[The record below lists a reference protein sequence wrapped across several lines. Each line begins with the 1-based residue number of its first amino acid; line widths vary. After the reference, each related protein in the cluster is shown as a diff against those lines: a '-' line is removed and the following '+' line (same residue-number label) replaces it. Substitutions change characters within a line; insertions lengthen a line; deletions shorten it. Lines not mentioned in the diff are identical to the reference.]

1 MGTENIGQGSA
12 VFNSG
17 EEIVE
22 EPNEEVTDET
32 NEETE
37 GGESQNEE
45 TADGTEEVEEELTY
59 EEALARL
66 KESQAAIKKQ
76 DEALKQKEEFIQ
88 RQKTEVGKAREVQQK
103 YNQTLSELEKA
114 KAELDKMKDDPSV
127 DIDQYADAKHRVQK
141 VESEAQ
147 LYSSSIAEGQ
157 VLGLFPDF
165 IDLLEK
171 EIPAIMKAEGYN
183 DIQVAQMKQ
192 NWRLDPNFSI
202 QYGQKAKLYQ
212 ENVKLKEE
220 LSRSK
225 KVANGGVEQIVNAP
239 RLAPGVR
246 GTSGSA
252 LKPVESMTAEEKRA
266 EYARLVKL
274 GKVTPR

>member
-1 MGTENIGQGSA
+1 MVIAGQVSA
-12 VFNSG
+12 VFNSE

-22 EPNEEVTDET
+22 EPNEEITDET
-32 NEETE
+32 NEGTE
-37 GGESQNEE
+37 SGEPQNEE
-45 TADGTEEVEEELTY
+45 TVEETEEVEEELTY
-59 EEALARL
+59 EEALAQLR
-66 KESQAAIKKQ
+66 ESQAAIKKQ
-76 DEALKQKEEFIQ
+76 EEALRQKEEFIQ

-114 KAELDKMKDDPSV
+114 KAELDQMKDDPSV

-157 VLGLFPDF
+157 VLGVFPDF
-165 IDLLEK
+165 NDLLEK

-202 QYGQKAKLYQ
+202 QYGQKARLYQ

-220 LSRSK
+220 LGKSTKKAVSEAERIANASK
-225 KVANGGVEQIVNAP
+225 M
-239 RLAPGVR
+239 APGVK
-246 GTSGSA
+246 GTTSYR
-252 LKPVESMTAEEKRA
+252 PVKRYEDMTAEDKRA
-266 EYARLVKL
+266 EYNRLVKQ
-274 GKVTPR
+274 GKITPR